1 MRNYIILNGNNSNEI
16 TGLLIQSLPP
26 ISKPLMRTTI
36 EEIDGRDGDI
46 VTNLGYSAY
55 DKEISIGLYGDYD
68 VDEVIKYFHDNQ
80 KGQVVFSNEDDRYYN
95 YEIIEQID
103 FERLIRFKTATV
115 TLHCQPFKY
124 DEDEEQIQ
132 VDATQV
138 TGEGTDLTLEYTIQ
152 NASLALIPKGDT
164 QQDSTTG
171 KNIYDFTK
179 STSTSNSQTI
189 SANSYQILL
198 NGKNTSASTFVF
210 STINLQAGTYTYQQS
225 WDSGSI
231 ASGGVYQIQFYVNGT
246 DIYNLRISTNYTNN
260 YSYTFTLEESST
272 FQIRFYSAGSSPV
285 DANNYKI
292 NVNIIS
298 GSTPDYIYEPYT
310 NGASPNPSYP
320 QPINVVTGIQ
330 ELEICGKNR
339 LNASQIYNYTIYT
352 GSSTISPTTGR
363 YAYLVKVKPNT
374 KYTFSRSAVGTA
386 SLSYL
391 VLLDDFINGQNNT
404 YTSATNVGSNLTQ
417 TITTGAN
424 TKYVMFLSG
433 SGESTDIQLEE
444 GETAS
449 TYEAY
454 TSQNY
459 EINIGDIELCKIGTY
474 QDYLFYNTPS
484 SPYYNNELQ
493 DYKWYLH
500 KEIGKVVLDGS
511 EDENWSIDSTGTEN
525 YSYRCSV
532 TGQTIPQIGLSNY
545 FLRTNIAN
553 NNTNQGF
560 DIRNYSSLFQIRIRY
575 GTEDTLANYKTWLS
589 THNTTV
595 YYVLATSTDTE
606 ITDSTLISQLDAIL
620 NAYCY
625 QTTTNI
631 MTSGDDL
638 PIVVNATTSGM
649 ANTVVKNKGNIVAK
663 PLMTIYGSGNIG
675 VYFNEIQVIQIA
687 LGDESQITIDV
698 ANMEA
703 YNQETLVLKNRLVTG
718 DYNNMVLNTGD
729 NEITFSGN
737 VLGFTMDKYSRW
749 L

>member
-26 ISKPLMRTTI
+26 ITKPLIRTTI

-80 KGQVVFSNEDDRYYN
+80 KGQVVFSNEDDKYYN
-95 YEIIEQID
+95 YEIINQID

-171 KNIYDFTK
+171 KNLFTGIFRQGTNADLYATTRIYCDSNYYIEQGKTYTFSSDLNYSSFKYGINISGTQLPSSPLIYDSGWKT
-179 STSTSNSQTI
+179 
-189 SANSYQILL
+189 AN
-198 NGKNTSASTFVF
+198 F
-210 STINLQAGTYTYQQS
+210 
-225 WDSGSI
+225 
-231 ASGGVYQIQFYVNGT
+231 
-246 DIYNLRISTNYTNN
+246 
-260 YSYTFTLEESST
+260 TFTANVSGYLGVALAKSDNSNLTPSDVSSYHFQLEE
-272 FQIRFYSAGSSPV
+272 
-285 DANNYKI
+285 NN
-292 NVNIIS
+292 
-298 GSTPDYIYEPYT
+298 TATTYEPYT

-320 QPINVVTGIQ
+320 QPIQVVTGRNDINV
-330 ELEICGKNR
+330 CGKN
-339 LNASQIYNYTIYT
+339 LIDTSKVYSYTIYT
-352 GSSTISPTTGR
+352 GSSTVSPTTGR
-363 YAYLVKVKPNT
+363 YAYLMKVKPNT
-374 KYTFSRSAVGTA
+374 KYTFSRNAVGTA

-391 VLLDDFINGQNNT
+391 ALFDNFIVGQNNI

-433 SGESTDIQLEE
+433 SGESTNIQLEQ

-454 TSQNY
+454 TGYTQ
-459 EINIGDIELCKIGTY
+459 EINLGSIELCKISTY
-474 QDYLFYNTPS
+474 QDYIYKTN
-484 SPYYNNELQ
+484 
-493 DYKWYLH
+493 DKWYIH

-511 EDENWSIDSTGTEN
+511 EENN
-525 YSYRCSV
+525 KYFRN
-532 TGQTIPQIGLSNY
+532 GQT
-545 FLRTNIAN
+545 TNF
-553 NNTNQGF
+553 NQFGF
-560 DIRNYSSLFQIRIRY
+560 NISGKQY
-575 GTEDTLANYKTWLS
+575 GTLNLKSNKFIITSLANS
-589 THNTTV
+589 V
-595 YYVLATSTDTE
+595 YEMRGSNNGDYIVFNLKPTDCEYTISGIKNWISSNNVEVKYVLAEPTETE
-606 ITDSTLISQLDAIL
+606 ITNSTLINQLDAIE

-625 QTTTNI
+625 QTTTNVI
-631 MTSGDDL
+631 TSGDDL
-638 PIVVNATTSGM
+638 PIIVNATTSGM
-649 ANTVVKNKGNIVAK
+649 ANTIVKNKGNIIAK